1 MAAKN
6 LTFEEPKRTWLE
18 ILIIDEFQFDANW
31 KFQSER
37 QSGVPQPGDVAPDFE
52 LELLDK
58 DLKRAGKTVQL
69 SALKGKPV
77 ALMFGSYT

>member
-1 MAAKN
+1 MAVKN
-6 LTFEEPKRTWLE
+6 LTFEERKRTWLE
-18 ILIIDEFQFDANW
+18 ISTIDEAQFDANW

-37 QSGVPQPGDVAPDFE
+37 QSGVPQPGDIAPDFE

>member
-1 MAAKN
+1 MAVKN
-6 LTFEEPKRTWLE
+6 LTFEERKRTRLE
-18 ILIIDEFQFDANW
+18 ISTIDEAQFDANW

-37 QSGVPQPGDVAPDFE
+37 QSGVPQPGDIAPDFE

-69 SALKGKPV
+69 SAVKGKPV

>member
-1 MAAKN
+1 MAVKN
-6 LTFEEPKRTWLE
+6 LTFEERKRTWLE
-18 ILIIDEFQFDANW
+18 ISTIDEAQFDANW

-37 QSGVPQPGDVAPDFE
+37 QSGVPQPGDIAPDFE

-69 SALKGKPV
+69 SAVKGKPV

>member
-1 MAAKN
+1 MAEIN
-6 LTFEEPKRTWLE
+6 LTFEERKRTWLK
-18 ILIIDEFQFDANW
+18 IQIIDKAKFDANW
-31 KFQSER
+31 KFQSQHQSRER
-37 QSGVPQPGDVAPDFE
+37 QPGDIAPDFE

-69 SALKGKPV
+69 SAVKGKPV

>member
-1 MAAKN
+1 MAVKN
-6 LTFEEPKRTWLE
+6 LTFEERKRTWLK
-18 ILIIDEFQFDANW
+18 IQIIDKAKFDANW

-37 QSGVPQPGDVAPDFE
+37 QSGVPQPGDIAPDFE

>member
-1 MAAKN
+1 MAVKN
-6 LTFEEPKRTWLE
+6 LTFEERKRTWLE
-18 ILIIDEFQFDANW
+18 ISTIDEAQFDANW

-37 QSGVPQPGDVAPDFE
+37 QSGVPQPGDIAPDFE

-69 SALKGKPV
+69 SALDGKLV